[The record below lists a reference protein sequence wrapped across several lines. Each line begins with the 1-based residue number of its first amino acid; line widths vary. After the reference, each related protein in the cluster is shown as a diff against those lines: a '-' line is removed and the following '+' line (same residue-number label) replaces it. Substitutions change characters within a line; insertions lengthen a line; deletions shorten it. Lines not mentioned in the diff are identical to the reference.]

1 MSPELVVM
9 HKVDL
14 PLIKSLICCG
24 HILRALKLQ
33 DLHWLMN
40 PGKMSINSKTHQEE
54 EVWPTSV
61 IQ

>member
-1 MSPELVVM
+1 M

-54 EVWPTSV
+54 EV
-61 IQ
+61 